1 MRLILLMMFMC
12 FGPLPAFAWPFS
24 IQGET
29 LYYNT
34 ERDGLDGIAFGD
46 AEKLLEILKENK
58 KIKLIKLESEGG
70 VRLEAKYMADIII
83 DANLDT
89 HVDKQCSSACIR
101 LLLAGTKRTANLGVK
116 IGFHRGTWS
125 AENMEKYYNSKKE
138 KYGWQTPFDFSS
150 WVYDLVQTEVHELTT
165 YLRSRGVSSYISDQ
179 TYRLGENEMWF
190 PRRDELLISGI
201 LTE

>member
-1 MRLILLMMFMC
+1 MFRCLLQILNQRKLSKVTIVIHPTLIS
-12 FGPLPAFAWPFS
+12 GAFAYPHDNRRVVGNIVRNPNTNDPYS
-24 IQGET
+24 IDRIDVF
-29 LYYNT
+29 YYNF
-34 ERDGLDGIAFGD
+34 L
-46 AEKLLEILKENK
+46 
-58 KIKLIKLESEGG
+58 S
-70 VRLEAKYMADIII
+70 
-83 DANLDT
+83 
-89 HVDKQCSSACIR
+89 
-101 LLLAGTKRTANLGVK
+101 TKRTANLGVK

-150 WVYDLVQTEVHELTT
+150 WVYDLVQIEVHELTT

>member
-34 ERDGLDGIAFGD
+34 ERDGLDGIEFGD

-70 VRLEAKYMADIII
+70 VRLEAKYMADIIL

-125 AENMEKYYNSKKE
+125 AENMEKYYDSKKE
-138 KYGWQTPFDFSS
+138 KYGWKTPFDFSS

-165 YLRSRGVSSYISDQ
+165 YLRSRGVSSYISDK

-190 PRRDELLISGI
+190 PRMNELLSSGI

>member
-34 ERDGLDGIAFGD
+34 ERDCLDGIAFGD

-70 VRLEAKYMADIII
+70 VRLEAKYMADIIL

-125 AENMEKYYNSKKE
+125 AENMEKYYDSKKE
-138 KYGWQTPFDFSS
+138 KYGWKTPFDFSS

-179 TYRLGENEMWF
+179 IYRLGENEMWF
-190 PRRDELLISGI
+190 PRRDVLLSSGI

>member
-70 VRLEAKYMADIII
+70 VRLEAKYMADIIL

-125 AENMEKYYNSKKE
+125 AENMEKYYDSKKE
-138 KYGWQTPFDFSS
+138 KYCWQTPFDFSS

-190 PRRDELLISGI
+190 PRRDELLSSGI